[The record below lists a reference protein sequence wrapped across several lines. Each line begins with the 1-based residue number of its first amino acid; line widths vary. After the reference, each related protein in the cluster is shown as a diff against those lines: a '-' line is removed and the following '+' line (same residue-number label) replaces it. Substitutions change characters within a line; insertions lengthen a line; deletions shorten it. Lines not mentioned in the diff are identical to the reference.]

1 MYNFCGKQ
9 ICRSAFQI
17 VSDVKEHN
25 FDSLQEHVHTNG
37 INPRIHCN
45 KGRKA
50 PNAFT
55 FNEVRYIAN
64 NLQKNAIRNGIP
76 HPAGPRAR
84 CGHPD
89 PPPSSYHVQTQKMKS
104 TSSILKFVERKGYA
118 L

>member
-1 MYNFCGKQ
+1 MVNK
-9 ICRSAFQI
+9 FQI
-17 VSDVKEHN
+17 VYDVKEHN
-25 FDSLQEHVHTNG
+25 LDRLQEHVHTNG

-76 HPAGPRAR
+76 HPAGPRG
-84 CGHPD
+84 GHPD
-89 PPPSSYHVQTQKMKS
+89 HPPPPSSYHVQTQKMKS
-104 TSSILKFVERKGYA
+104 TSSIPKSVERMVYS

>member
-1 MYNFCGKQ
+1 MFNFCGKQ

-17 VSDVKEHN
+17 VYEVRTQFRQFTRD
-25 FDSLQEHVHTNG
+25 G

-50 PNAFT
+50 PDAFN

-76 HPAGPRAR
+76 HPAGPRG
-84 CGHPD
+84 GHPD

-104 TSSILKFVERKGYA
+104 TSSVPKSVERMGYA